1 MFKPTY
7 FGNAFSICVT
17 NISGLMQRKYIKEGQ
32 CYYPSCC
39 RTGRA
44 LYDTELQP
52 PRIFFKLRL
61 HPADIPSGKLRIIS
75 AFQTGIPQ
83 SVRMNVSPP
92 KPNQLCFAHCPA
104 MGPKPVP
111 LVRLVVS
118 RSKRMKWIVE
128 HHSDSCPWVPR
139 CQNEDVTLGLH
150 LTLLLQEA
158 LLATNL
164 TVKNVM
170 SRHLL
175 SLSHAGWFWW
185 INTDYHSSMMEM
197 DTREWHHAA
206 SCDALHPCKVL
217 FGHVADVTMFVLS
230 EWHFLGTSGN
240 DTSESWL
247 LRGIEVCRSI
257 RNVGLYSSFSLEL
270 MTKNK

>member
-52 PRIFFKLRL
+52 PRIFFKLQF
-61 HPADIPSGKLRIIS
+61 HPADIPSGKLRISS

-92 KPNQLCFAHCPA
+92 KPNQLCFAHCPT

-111 LVRLVVS
+111 SVRLVVS

-139 CQNEDVTLGLH
+139 CQKWGRNTWTALNAATSGSSARNKLDSEKCNEQTSSFCL
-150 LTLLLQEA
+150 
-158 LLATNL
+158 
-164 TVKNVM
+164 
-170 SRHLL
+170 
-175 SLSHAGWFWW
+175 HAGW
-185 INTDYHSSMMEM
+185 
-197 DTREWHHAA
+197 
-206 SCDALHPCKVL
+206 C
-217 FGHVADVTMFVLS
+217 
-230 EWHFLGTSGN
+230 
-240 DTSESWL
+240 
-247 LRGIEVCRSI
+247 
-257 RNVGLYSSFSLEL
+257 
-270 MTKNK
+270 